1 MLEMKEWDG
10 FEGRL
15 WKEEINVRDFIQNNY
30 TPYDGDE
37 SFLAGPTE
45 ATNKLW
51 GKLQELQKEERAK
64 GGVLDMETKVVA
76 GLTAYGPGYIDESM
90 KELEQVVGLQTD
102 KPLKRAFMP
111 YGGIKMAEEALEMY
125 GYKPNENF
133 HKLRILIMSDSHGR
147 NENVELAIAQVREE
161 IGEFQM
167 LIHLGDVGD
176 AREIESLAGVP
187 CYIVR
192 GNTDYDA
199 KLLNANV
206 IEASGHR
213 IFATH
218 GHLYQVD
225 MRLDLLRFA
234 ALENDCDIAMY
245 GHTHVPYLEEDPDDI
260 TILNPGSIS
269 KPRQADHRYTYM
281 VMEIDDEDE
290 VTYELRYVE

>member
-1 MLEMKEWDG
+1 M
-10 FEGRL
+10 
-15 WKEEINVRDFIQNNY
+15 
-30 TPYDGDE
+30 
-37 SFLAGPTE
+37 
-45 ATNKLW
+45 
-51 GKLQELQKEERAK
+51 
-64 GGVLDMETKVVA
+64 
-76 GLTAYGPGYIDESM
+76 
-90 KELEQVVGLQTD
+90 
-102 KPLKRAFMP
+102 
-111 YGGIKMAEEALEMY
+111 
-125 GYKPNENF
+125 
-133 HKLRILIMSDSHGR
+133 LRILIMSDSHGR

-176 AREIESLAGVP
+176 ARELESLAGVP

-206 IEASGHR
+206 IEAGGHR

-245 GHTHVPYLEEDPDDI
+245 GHTHVPYLEEDPDDV

-269 KPRQADHRYTYM
+269 KPRQADHHYTYM

>member
-1 MLEMKEWDG
+1 M
-10 FEGRL
+10 
-15 WKEEINVRDFIQNNY
+15 
-30 TPYDGDE
+30 
-37 SFLAGPTE
+37 
-45 ATNKLW
+45 
-51 GKLQELQKEERAK
+51 
-64 GGVLDMETKVVA
+64 
-76 GLTAYGPGYIDESM
+76 
-90 KELEQVVGLQTD
+90 
-102 KPLKRAFMP
+102 
-111 YGGIKMAEEALEMY
+111 
-125 GYKPNENF
+125 
-133 HKLRILIMSDSHGR
+133 LRILVMSDSHGR

-206 IEASGHR
+206 IEAGGHR

-245 GHTHVPYLEEDPDDI
+245 GHTHVPYLEEDPDDV
-260 TILNPGSIS
+260 TILNPGSSS
-269 KPRQADHRYTYM
+269 KPRQSDHRYTYM

>member
-1 MLEMKEWDG
+1 M
-10 FEGRL
+10 
-15 WKEEINVRDFIQNNY
+15 
-30 TPYDGDE
+30 
-37 SFLAGPTE
+37 
-45 ATNKLW
+45 
-51 GKLQELQKEERAK
+51 
-64 GGVLDMETKVVA
+64 
-76 GLTAYGPGYIDESM
+76 
-90 KELEQVVGLQTD
+90 
-102 KPLKRAFMP
+102 
-111 YGGIKMAEEALEMY
+111 
-125 GYKPNENF
+125 
-133 HKLRILIMSDSHGR
+133 LRILIMSDSHGR
-147 NENVELAIAQVREE
+147 NENVELAIAQVREG

-206 IEASGHR
+206 IEAGGHR

-245 GHTHVPYLEEDPDDI
+245 GHTHVPYLEEDSDDV

>member
-1 MLEMKEWDG
+1 M
-10 FEGRL
+10 
-15 WKEEINVRDFIQNNY
+15 
-30 TPYDGDE
+30 
-37 SFLAGPTE
+37 
-45 ATNKLW
+45 
-51 GKLQELQKEERAK
+51 
-64 GGVLDMETKVVA
+64 
-76 GLTAYGPGYIDESM
+76 
-90 KELEQVVGLQTD
+90 
-102 KPLKRAFMP
+102 
-111 YGGIKMAEEALEMY
+111 
-125 GYKPNENF
+125 
-133 HKLRILIMSDSHGR
+133 LRILIMSDSHGR
-147 NENVELAIAQVREE
+147 NENMELAIAQVREE

-176 AREIESLAGVP
+176 ARELESLAGVP

-206 IEASGHR
+206 IEAGGHR

-245 GHTHVPYLEEDPDDI
+245 GHTHVPYLEEDPDDV

>member
-1 MLEMKEWDG
+1 M
-10 FEGRL
+10 
-15 WKEEINVRDFIQNNY
+15 
-30 TPYDGDE
+30 
-37 SFLAGPTE
+37 
-45 ATNKLW
+45 
-51 GKLQELQKEERAK
+51 
-64 GGVLDMETKVVA
+64 
-76 GLTAYGPGYIDESM
+76 
-90 KELEQVVGLQTD
+90 
-102 KPLKRAFMP
+102 
-111 YGGIKMAEEALEMY
+111 
-125 GYKPNENF
+125 
-133 HKLRILIMSDSHGR
+133 LRILVMSDSHGR

-192 GNTDYDA
+192 GNTDYDT

-206 IEASGHR
+206 IEAGGHR

-245 GHTHVPYLEEDPDDI
+245 GHTHVPYLEEAPDDV

>member
-1 MLEMKEWDG
+1 M
-10 FEGRL
+10 
-15 WKEEINVRDFIQNNY
+15 
-30 TPYDGDE
+30 
-37 SFLAGPTE
+37 
-45 ATNKLW
+45 
-51 GKLQELQKEERAK
+51 
-64 GGVLDMETKVVA
+64 
-76 GLTAYGPGYIDESM
+76 
-90 KELEQVVGLQTD
+90 
-102 KPLKRAFMP
+102 
-111 YGGIKMAEEALEMY
+111 
-125 GYKPNENF
+125 
-133 HKLRILIMSDSHGR
+133 LRILLMSDSHGR

-206 IEASGHR
+206 IEAGGHR

-269 KPRQADHRYTYM
+269 KPRQADHRYTCLLYTSPSPR
-281 VMEIDDEDE
+281 D
-290 VTYELRYVE
+290 

>member
-1 MLEMKEWDG
+1 M
-10 FEGRL
+10 
-15 WKEEINVRDFIQNNY
+15 
-30 TPYDGDE
+30 
-37 SFLAGPTE
+37 
-45 ATNKLW
+45 
-51 GKLQELQKEERAK
+51 
-64 GGVLDMETKVVA
+64 
-76 GLTAYGPGYIDESM
+76 
-90 KELEQVVGLQTD
+90 
-102 KPLKRAFMP
+102 
-111 YGGIKMAEEALEMY
+111 
-125 GYKPNENF
+125 
-133 HKLRILIMSDSHGR
+133 LRILIMSDSHGR
-147 NENVELAIAQVREE
+147 NGNVELAIAQVREE

-206 IEASGHR
+206 IEAGGHR

-245 GHTHVPYLEEDPDDI
+245 GHTHVPYLEEDPDDV

>member
-1 MLEMKEWDG
+1 M
-10 FEGRL
+10 
-15 WKEEINVRDFIQNNY
+15 
-30 TPYDGDE
+30 
-37 SFLAGPTE
+37 
-45 ATNKLW
+45 
-51 GKLQELQKEERAK
+51 
-64 GGVLDMETKVVA
+64 
-76 GLTAYGPGYIDESM
+76 
-90 KELEQVVGLQTD
+90 
-102 KPLKRAFMP
+102 
-111 YGGIKMAEEALEMY
+111 
-125 GYKPNENF
+125 
-133 HKLRILIMSDSHGR
+133 LRILIMSDSHGR

-176 AREIESLAGVP
+176 ARELESLAGVP

-199 KLLNANV
+199 KLLNTNV
-206 IEASGHR
+206 IEAGGHR

-245 GHTHVPYLEEDPDDI
+245 GHTHVPYLEEDPDDV

>member
-1 MLEMKEWDG
+1 M
-10 FEGRL
+10 
-15 WKEEINVRDFIQNNY
+15 
-30 TPYDGDE
+30 
-37 SFLAGPTE
+37 
-45 ATNKLW
+45 
-51 GKLQELQKEERAK
+51 
-64 GGVLDMETKVVA
+64 
-76 GLTAYGPGYIDESM
+76 
-90 KELEQVVGLQTD
+90 
-102 KPLKRAFMP
+102 
-111 YGGIKMAEEALEMY
+111 
-125 GYKPNENF
+125 
-133 HKLRILIMSDSHGR
+133 LRILIMSDSHGR

-176 AREIESLAGVP
+176 ARELESLAGVP

-199 KLLNANV
+199 KLLNANM
-206 IEASGHR
+206 IEAGGHR

-245 GHTHVPYLEEDPDDI
+245 GHTHVPYLEEDPDDV

-290 VTYELRYVE
+290 VTYELRCVE

>member
-1 MLEMKEWDG
+1 M
-10 FEGRL
+10 
-15 WKEEINVRDFIQNNY
+15 
-30 TPYDGDE
+30 
-37 SFLAGPTE
+37 
-45 ATNKLW
+45 
-51 GKLQELQKEERAK
+51 
-64 GGVLDMETKVVA
+64 
-76 GLTAYGPGYIDESM
+76 
-90 KELEQVVGLQTD
+90 
-102 KPLKRAFMP
+102 
-111 YGGIKMAEEALEMY
+111 
-125 GYKPNENF
+125 
-133 HKLRILIMSDSHGR
+133 LRILIMSDSHGR

-176 AREIESLAGVP
+176 ARELESLAGVP

-206 IEASGHR
+206 IEAGGHR

-245 GHTHVPYLEEDPDDI
+245 GHTHVPYLEEDPDDV

-281 VMEIDDEDE
+281 VMEIDDEDG

>member
-1 MLEMKEWDG
+1 M
-10 FEGRL
+10 
-15 WKEEINVRDFIQNNY
+15 
-30 TPYDGDE
+30 
-37 SFLAGPTE
+37 
-45 ATNKLW
+45 
-51 GKLQELQKEERAK
+51 
-64 GGVLDMETKVVA
+64 
-76 GLTAYGPGYIDESM
+76 
-90 KELEQVVGLQTD
+90 
-102 KPLKRAFMP
+102 
-111 YGGIKMAEEALEMY
+111 
-125 GYKPNENF
+125 
-133 HKLRILIMSDSHGR
+133 LRILIMSDSHGR

-176 AREIESLAGVP
+176 ARELESLAGVP

-206 IEASGHR
+206 IEAGGHR

-245 GHTHVPYLEEDPDDI
+245 GHTHVPYLEEDPDDV

-281 VMEIDDEDE
+281 VMENHDEDE

>member
-1 MLEMKEWDG
+1 M
-10 FEGRL
+10 
-15 WKEEINVRDFIQNNY
+15 
-30 TPYDGDE
+30 
-37 SFLAGPTE
+37 
-45 ATNKLW
+45 
-51 GKLQELQKEERAK
+51 
-64 GGVLDMETKVVA
+64 
-76 GLTAYGPGYIDESM
+76 
-90 KELEQVVGLQTD
+90 
-102 KPLKRAFMP
+102 
-111 YGGIKMAEEALEMY
+111 
-125 GYKPNENF
+125 
-133 HKLRILIMSDSHGR
+133 LRILIMSDSHGR

-167 LIHLGDVGD
+167 LFHLGDVGD
-176 AREIESLAGVP
+176 ARELESLAGVP

-206 IEASGHR
+206 IEAGGHR

-245 GHTHVPYLEEDPDDI
+245 GHTHVPYLEEDPDDV

>member
-1 MLEMKEWDG
+1 M
-10 FEGRL
+10 
-15 WKEEINVRDFIQNNY
+15 
-30 TPYDGDE
+30 
-37 SFLAGPTE
+37 
-45 ATNKLW
+45 
-51 GKLQELQKEERAK
+51 
-64 GGVLDMETKVVA
+64 
-76 GLTAYGPGYIDESM
+76 
-90 KELEQVVGLQTD
+90 
-102 KPLKRAFMP
+102 
-111 YGGIKMAEEALEMY
+111 
-125 GYKPNENF
+125 
-133 HKLRILIMSDSHGR
+133 LRILIMSDSHGR

-176 AREIESLAGVP
+176 ARELESLAGVP

-206 IEASGHR
+206 IEAGGHR

-245 GHTHVPYLEEDPDDI
+245 GHTHVPYLEEDPDDV

-281 VMEIDDEDE
+281 VMELDDEDE

>member
-1 MLEMKEWDG
+1 M
-10 FEGRL
+10 
-15 WKEEINVRDFIQNNY
+15 
-30 TPYDGDE
+30 
-37 SFLAGPTE
+37 
-45 ATNKLW
+45 
-51 GKLQELQKEERAK
+51 
-64 GGVLDMETKVVA
+64 
-76 GLTAYGPGYIDESM
+76 
-90 KELEQVVGLQTD
+90 
-102 KPLKRAFMP
+102 
-111 YGGIKMAEEALEMY
+111 
-125 GYKPNENF
+125 
-133 HKLRILIMSDSHGR
+133 LRILLMSDSHGR

-206 IEASGHR
+206 IEAGEHR

-245 GHTHVPYLEEDPDDI
+245 GHTHVPYLEEDPDDV

>member
-1 MLEMKEWDG
+1 M
-10 FEGRL
+10 
-15 WKEEINVRDFIQNNY
+15 
-30 TPYDGDE
+30 
-37 SFLAGPTE
+37 
-45 ATNKLW
+45 
-51 GKLQELQKEERAK
+51 
-64 GGVLDMETKVVA
+64 
-76 GLTAYGPGYIDESM
+76 
-90 KELEQVVGLQTD
+90 
-102 KPLKRAFMP
+102 
-111 YGGIKMAEEALEMY
+111 
-125 GYKPNENF
+125 
-133 HKLRILIMSDSHGR
+133 LRILIMSDSHGR

-167 LIHLGDVGD
+167 LIHLGDVVD
-176 AREIESLAGVP
+176 ARELESLAGVP

-206 IEASGHR
+206 IEAGGHR

>member
-1 MLEMKEWDG
+1 M
-10 FEGRL
+10 
-15 WKEEINVRDFIQNNY
+15 
-30 TPYDGDE
+30 
-37 SFLAGPTE
+37 
-45 ATNKLW
+45 
-51 GKLQELQKEERAK
+51 
-64 GGVLDMETKVVA
+64 
-76 GLTAYGPGYIDESM
+76 
-90 KELEQVVGLQTD
+90 
-102 KPLKRAFMP
+102 
-111 YGGIKMAEEALEMY
+111 
-125 GYKPNENF
+125 
-133 HKLRILIMSDSHGR
+133 LRILIMSDSHGR

-176 AREIESLAGVP
+176 ARELESLAGVP

-199 KLLNANV
+199 KLLNANM
-206 IEASGHR
+206 IEAGGHR

-245 GHTHVPYLEEDPDDI
+245 GHTHVPYLEEDPDEV

-290 VTYELRYVE
+290 VTYELRYVA

>member
-1 MLEMKEWDG
+1 M
-10 FEGRL
+10 
-15 WKEEINVRDFIQNNY
+15 
-30 TPYDGDE
+30 
-37 SFLAGPTE
+37 
-45 ATNKLW
+45 
-51 GKLQELQKEERAK
+51 
-64 GGVLDMETKVVA
+64 
-76 GLTAYGPGYIDESM
+76 
-90 KELEQVVGLQTD
+90 
-102 KPLKRAFMP
+102 
-111 YGGIKMAEEALEMY
+111 
-125 GYKPNENF
+125 
-133 HKLRILIMSDSHGR
+133 LRILIMSDSHGR

-245 GHTHVPYLEEDPDDI
+245 GHTYVPYLEEDPDDI

>member
-1 MLEMKEWDG
+1 M
-10 FEGRL
+10 
-15 WKEEINVRDFIQNNY
+15 
-30 TPYDGDE
+30 
-37 SFLAGPTE
+37 
-45 ATNKLW
+45 
-51 GKLQELQKEERAK
+51 
-64 GGVLDMETKVVA
+64 
-76 GLTAYGPGYIDESM
+76 
-90 KELEQVVGLQTD
+90 
-102 KPLKRAFMP
+102 
-111 YGGIKMAEEALEMY
+111 
-125 GYKPNENF
+125 
-133 HKLRILIMSDSHGR
+133 LRILIMSDSHGR

-206 IEASGHR
+206 IEAGGHR

>member
-1 MLEMKEWDG
+1 M
-10 FEGRL
+10 
-15 WKEEINVRDFIQNNY
+15 
-30 TPYDGDE
+30 
-37 SFLAGPTE
+37 
-45 ATNKLW
+45 
-51 GKLQELQKEERAK
+51 
-64 GGVLDMETKVVA
+64 
-76 GLTAYGPGYIDESM
+76 
-90 KELEQVVGLQTD
+90 
-102 KPLKRAFMP
+102 
-111 YGGIKMAEEALEMY
+111 
-125 GYKPNENF
+125 
-133 HKLRILIMSDSHGR
+133 LRILLMSDSHGR

-206 IEASGHR
+206 IEAGGHR

-245 GHTHVPYLEEDPDDI
+245 GHTHVPYLEEDPDDV

>member
-1 MLEMKEWDG
+1 M
-10 FEGRL
+10 
-15 WKEEINVRDFIQNNY
+15 
-30 TPYDGDE
+30 
-37 SFLAGPTE
+37 
-45 ATNKLW
+45 
-51 GKLQELQKEERAK
+51 
-64 GGVLDMETKVVA
+64 
-76 GLTAYGPGYIDESM
+76 
-90 KELEQVVGLQTD
+90 
-102 KPLKRAFMP
+102 
-111 YGGIKMAEEALEMY
+111 
-125 GYKPNENF
+125 
-133 HKLRILIMSDSHGR
+133 LRILIMSDSHGR

-176 AREIESLAGVP
+176 ARELESLAGVP

-192 GNTDYDA
+192 GNPDYDA

-206 IEASGHR
+206 IEAGGHR

-245 GHTHVPYLEEDPDDI
+245 GHTHVPYLEEDPDDV

>member
-1 MLEMKEWDG
+1 M
-10 FEGRL
+10 
-15 WKEEINVRDFIQNNY
+15 
-30 TPYDGDE
+30 
-37 SFLAGPTE
+37 
-45 ATNKLW
+45 
-51 GKLQELQKEERAK
+51 
-64 GGVLDMETKVVA
+64 
-76 GLTAYGPGYIDESM
+76 
-90 KELEQVVGLQTD
+90 
-102 KPLKRAFMP
+102 
-111 YGGIKMAEEALEMY
+111 
-125 GYKPNENF
+125 
-133 HKLRILIMSDSHGR
+133 LRILIMSDSHGR

-176 AREIESLAGVP
+176 ARELESLAGVP

-206 IEASGHR
+206 IEAGGHR

-218 GHLYQVD
+218 VHLYQVD

-234 ALENDCDIAMY
+234 ALENNCDIAMY

>member
-1 MLEMKEWDG
+1 M
-10 FEGRL
+10 
-15 WKEEINVRDFIQNNY
+15 
-30 TPYDGDE
+30 
-37 SFLAGPTE
+37 
-45 ATNKLW
+45 
-51 GKLQELQKEERAK
+51 
-64 GGVLDMETKVVA
+64 
-76 GLTAYGPGYIDESM
+76 
-90 KELEQVVGLQTD
+90 
-102 KPLKRAFMP
+102 
-111 YGGIKMAEEALEMY
+111 
-125 GYKPNENF
+125 
-133 HKLRILIMSDSHGR
+133 LRILIMSDSHGR

-176 AREIESLAGVP
+176 ARELESLAGVP

-206 IEASGHR
+206 IEAGGHR

-245 GHTHVPYLEEDPDDI
+245 GHTHLPYLEEDPDDI

>member
-1 MLEMKEWDG
+1 M
-10 FEGRL
+10 
-15 WKEEINVRDFIQNNY
+15 
-30 TPYDGDE
+30 
-37 SFLAGPTE
+37 
-45 ATNKLW
+45 
-51 GKLQELQKEERAK
+51 
-64 GGVLDMETKVVA
+64 
-76 GLTAYGPGYIDESM
+76 
-90 KELEQVVGLQTD
+90 
-102 KPLKRAFMP
+102 
-111 YGGIKMAEEALEMY
+111 
-125 GYKPNENF
+125 
-133 HKLRILIMSDSHGR
+133 LRILIMSDSHGR

-161 IGEFQM
+161 TGEFQM

-206 IEASGHR
+206 IEAGGHR

>member
-1 MLEMKEWDG
+1 M
-10 FEGRL
+10 
-15 WKEEINVRDFIQNNY
+15 
-30 TPYDGDE
+30 
-37 SFLAGPTE
+37 
-45 ATNKLW
+45 
-51 GKLQELQKEERAK
+51 
-64 GGVLDMETKVVA
+64 
-76 GLTAYGPGYIDESM
+76 
-90 KELEQVVGLQTD
+90 
-102 KPLKRAFMP
+102 
-111 YGGIKMAEEALEMY
+111 
-125 GYKPNENF
+125 
-133 HKLRILIMSDSHGR
+133 LRILIMSDSHGR

-206 IEASGHR
+206 IEAGGHR

-245 GHTHVPYLEEDPDDI
+245 GHTHVPYLEEDPDDV

-281 VMEIDDEDE
+281 VMEIDDE

>member
-1 MLEMKEWDG
+1 M
-10 FEGRL
+10 
-15 WKEEINVRDFIQNNY
+15 
-30 TPYDGDE
+30 
-37 SFLAGPTE
+37 
-45 ATNKLW
+45 
-51 GKLQELQKEERAK
+51 
-64 GGVLDMETKVVA
+64 
-76 GLTAYGPGYIDESM
+76 
-90 KELEQVVGLQTD
+90 
-102 KPLKRAFMP
+102 
-111 YGGIKMAEEALEMY
+111 
-125 GYKPNENF
+125 
-133 HKLRILIMSDSHGR
+133 LRILIMSDSHGR

-176 AREIESLAGVP
+176 ARELEALAGVP

-206 IEASGHR
+206 IEAGGHR

-245 GHTHVPYLEEDPDDI
+245 GHTHVPYLEEDPDDV

>member
-1 MLEMKEWDG
+1 M
-10 FEGRL
+10 
-15 WKEEINVRDFIQNNY
+15 
-30 TPYDGDE
+30 
-37 SFLAGPTE
+37 
-45 ATNKLW
+45 
-51 GKLQELQKEERAK
+51 
-64 GGVLDMETKVVA
+64 
-76 GLTAYGPGYIDESM
+76 
-90 KELEQVVGLQTD
+90 
-102 KPLKRAFMP
+102 
-111 YGGIKMAEEALEMY
+111 
-125 GYKPNENF
+125 
-133 HKLRILIMSDSHGR
+133 LRILIMSDSHGR

-206 IEASGHR
+206 IEAGGHR

-245 GHTHVPYLEEDPDDI
+245 GHTHVPYLEEDPDDV

-281 VMEIDDEDE
+281 VMEIDYEDE

>member
-1 MLEMKEWDG
+1 M
-10 FEGRL
+10 
-15 WKEEINVRDFIQNNY
+15 
-30 TPYDGDE
+30 
-37 SFLAGPTE
+37 
-45 ATNKLW
+45 
-51 GKLQELQKEERAK
+51 
-64 GGVLDMETKVVA
+64 
-76 GLTAYGPGYIDESM
+76 
-90 KELEQVVGLQTD
+90 
-102 KPLKRAFMP
+102 
-111 YGGIKMAEEALEMY
+111 
-125 GYKPNENF
+125 
-133 HKLRILIMSDSHGR
+133 LRILIMSDSHGR

-176 AREIESLAGVP
+176 ARELESLAGVP

-206 IEASGHR
+206 IEAGGHR

-245 GHTHVPYLEEDPDDI
+245 GHTHVPYLEEDPDDV

-281 VMEIDDEDE
+281 VMEIDNEEE

>member
-1 MLEMKEWDG
+1 M
-10 FEGRL
+10 
-15 WKEEINVRDFIQNNY
+15 
-30 TPYDGDE
+30 
-37 SFLAGPTE
+37 
-45 ATNKLW
+45 
-51 GKLQELQKEERAK
+51 
-64 GGVLDMETKVVA
+64 
-76 GLTAYGPGYIDESM
+76 
-90 KELEQVVGLQTD
+90 
-102 KPLKRAFMP
+102 
-111 YGGIKMAEEALEMY
+111 
-125 GYKPNENF
+125 
-133 HKLRILIMSDSHGR
+133 LRILIMSDSHGR

-176 AREIESLAGVP
+176 ARELESLAGVP

-199 KLLNANV
+199 KRLNANV
-206 IEASGHR
+206 IEAGGHR

-245 GHTHVPYLEEDPDDI
+245 GHTHVPYLEEDPDDV

>member
-1 MLEMKEWDG
+1 M
-10 FEGRL
+10 
-15 WKEEINVRDFIQNNY
+15 
-30 TPYDGDE
+30 
-37 SFLAGPTE
+37 
-45 ATNKLW
+45 
-51 GKLQELQKEERAK
+51 
-64 GGVLDMETKVVA
+64 
-76 GLTAYGPGYIDESM
+76 
-90 KELEQVVGLQTD
+90 
-102 KPLKRAFMP
+102 
-111 YGGIKMAEEALEMY
+111 
-125 GYKPNENF
+125 
-133 HKLRILIMSDSHGR
+133 LRILIMSDSHGR

-176 AREIESLAGVP
+176 ARELESLAGVP

-206 IEASGHR
+206 IEAGGHR

-234 ALENDCDIAMY
+234 ALENNCDIAMY
-245 GHTHVPYLEEDPDDI
+245 GHTHVPYLEEDPDDV

-281 VMEIDDEDE
+281 VIEIDDEDE

>member
-1 MLEMKEWDG
+1 ML
-10 FEGRL
+10 
-15 WKEEINVRDFIQNNY
+15 Q
-30 TPYDGDE
+30 
-37 SFLAGPTE
+37 
-45 ATNKLW
+45 
-51 GKLQELQKEERAK
+51 
-64 GGVLDMETKVVA
+64 
-76 GLTAYGPGYIDESM
+76 
-90 KELEQVVGLQTD
+90 
-102 KPLKRAFMP
+102 
-111 YGGIKMAEEALEMY
+111 
-125 GYKPNENF
+125 
-133 HKLRILIMSDSHGR
+133 ILIMSDSHGR

-176 AREIESLAGVP
+176 ARELESLAGVP

-199 KLLNANV
+199 KPLNANV
-206 IEASGHR
+206 IEAGGHR

-245 GHTHVPYLEEDPDDI
+245 GHTHVPYLEEDPDDV

>member
-1 MLEMKEWDG
+1 M
-10 FEGRL
+10 
-15 WKEEINVRDFIQNNY
+15 
-30 TPYDGDE
+30 
-37 SFLAGPTE
+37 
-45 ATNKLW
+45 
-51 GKLQELQKEERAK
+51 
-64 GGVLDMETKVVA
+64 
-76 GLTAYGPGYIDESM
+76 
-90 KELEQVVGLQTD
+90 
-102 KPLKRAFMP
+102 
-111 YGGIKMAEEALEMY
+111 
-125 GYKPNENF
+125 
-133 HKLRILIMSDSHGR
+133 LRILIMSDSHGR

-176 AREIESLAGVP
+176 ARELESLAGVP

-206 IEASGHR
+206 IEAGGHR

-234 ALENDCDIAMY
+234 ALENNCDIAMY
-245 GHTHVPYLEEDPDDI
+245 GHTHVPYLEEDPDDV

>member
-1 MLEMKEWDG
+1 M
-10 FEGRL
+10 
-15 WKEEINVRDFIQNNY
+15 
-30 TPYDGDE
+30 
-37 SFLAGPTE
+37 
-45 ATNKLW
+45 
-51 GKLQELQKEERAK
+51 
-64 GGVLDMETKVVA
+64 
-76 GLTAYGPGYIDESM
+76 
-90 KELEQVVGLQTD
+90 
-102 KPLKRAFMP
+102 
-111 YGGIKMAEEALEMY
+111 
-125 GYKPNENF
+125 
-133 HKLRILIMSDSHGR
+133 LRILIMSDSHGR
-147 NENVELAIAQVREE
+147 NENVELAIAQMREE

-176 AREIESLAGVP
+176 ARELESLAGVP

-206 IEASGHR
+206 IEAGGHR

-245 GHTHVPYLEEDPDDI
+245 GHTHVPYLEEDPDDV

>member
-1 MLEMKEWDG
+1 M
-10 FEGRL
+10 
-15 WKEEINVRDFIQNNY
+15 
-30 TPYDGDE
+30 
-37 SFLAGPTE
+37 
-45 ATNKLW
+45 
-51 GKLQELQKEERAK
+51 
-64 GGVLDMETKVVA
+64 
-76 GLTAYGPGYIDESM
+76 
-90 KELEQVVGLQTD
+90 
-102 KPLKRAFMP
+102 
-111 YGGIKMAEEALEMY
+111 
-125 GYKPNENF
+125 
-133 HKLRILIMSDSHGR
+133 LRILIMSDSHGR

-176 AREIESLAGVP
+176 ARELESLAGVP

-206 IEASGHR
+206 IEAGGHR

-218 GHLYQVD
+218 GHLYQGD
-225 MRLDLLRFA
+225 RRLDLLRFA

-245 GHTHVPYLEEDPDDI
+245 GHTHVPYLEEDPDDV

>member
-1 MLEMKEWDG
+1 M
-10 FEGRL
+10 
-15 WKEEINVRDFIQNNY
+15 
-30 TPYDGDE
+30 
-37 SFLAGPTE
+37 
-45 ATNKLW
+45 
-51 GKLQELQKEERAK
+51 
-64 GGVLDMETKVVA
+64 
-76 GLTAYGPGYIDESM
+76 
-90 KELEQVVGLQTD
+90 
-102 KPLKRAFMP
+102 
-111 YGGIKMAEEALEMY
+111 
-125 GYKPNENF
+125 
-133 HKLRILIMSDSHGR
+133 LRILIMSDSHGR

-161 IGEFQM
+161 IGVFQM

-245 GHTHVPYLEEDPDDI
+245 GHTHVPYLEEDPDDV

>member
-1 MLEMKEWDG
+1 M
-10 FEGRL
+10 
-15 WKEEINVRDFIQNNY
+15 
-30 TPYDGDE
+30 
-37 SFLAGPTE
+37 
-45 ATNKLW
+45 
-51 GKLQELQKEERAK
+51 
-64 GGVLDMETKVVA
+64 
-76 GLTAYGPGYIDESM
+76 
-90 KELEQVVGLQTD
+90 
-102 KPLKRAFMP
+102 
-111 YGGIKMAEEALEMY
+111 
-125 GYKPNENF
+125 
-133 HKLRILIMSDSHGR
+133 LRILIMSDSHGR

-176 AREIESLAGVP
+176 ARELESLAGVP

-206 IEASGHR
+206 IEAGGHR

-290 VTYELRYVE
+290 DEVTYELRYVE

>member
-1 MLEMKEWDG
+1 M
-10 FEGRL
+10 
-15 WKEEINVRDFIQNNY
+15 
-30 TPYDGDE
+30 
-37 SFLAGPTE
+37 
-45 ATNKLW
+45 
-51 GKLQELQKEERAK
+51 
-64 GGVLDMETKVVA
+64 
-76 GLTAYGPGYIDESM
+76 
-90 KELEQVVGLQTD
+90 
-102 KPLKRAFMP
+102 
-111 YGGIKMAEEALEMY
+111 
-125 GYKPNENF
+125 
-133 HKLRILIMSDSHGR
+133 LRILIMSDSHGR

-199 KLLNANV
+199 KLLNTNV
-206 IEASGHR
+206 IEAGGHH

-245 GHTHVPYLEEDPDDI
+245 GHTHVPYLEENPDDV